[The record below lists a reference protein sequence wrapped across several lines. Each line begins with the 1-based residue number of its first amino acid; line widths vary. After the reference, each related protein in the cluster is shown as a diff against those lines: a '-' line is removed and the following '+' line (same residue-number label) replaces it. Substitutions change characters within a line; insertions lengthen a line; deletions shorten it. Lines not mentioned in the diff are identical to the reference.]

1 MKRQF
6 EKILN
11 DFQPGLASRIVT
23 EDDKEERY
31 KVKEKLRRERFD
43 IRSSRKRKRLV
54 QDENED
60 EEDRV
65 DIRDLEFSL
74 MHRNKKVSSLD
85 DWQIQLV
92 KLIICSALYPQLAIG
107 DEHNTHRNSNEI
119 MFHTPGTH
127 INDINWGSIN
137 GNVR

>member
-11 DFQPGLASRIVT
+11 DFQPGLASSTVT

-43 IRSSRKRKRLV
+43 IRSSRKRKRLM
-54 QDENED
+54 QDED
-60 EEDRV
+60 DEDRV

-107 DEHNTHRNSNEI
+107 DEHNAHRNSNEI

-127 INDINWGSIN
+127 IHDIHWGTY
-137 GNVR
+137 

>member
-11 DFQPGLASRIVT
+11 DFQPGLASSTVT

-43 IRSSRKRKRLV
+43 IRSSRKRKRLM
-54 QDENED
+54 QDED
-60 EEDRV
+60 DEDRV

-107 DEHNTHRNSNEI
+107 DEHNAHRNSNEI
-119 MFHTPGTH
+119 MFHTPGTYIH
-127 INDINWGSIN
+127 DIHWGTY
-137 GNVR
+137 